1 MGRKL
6 FCDISP
12 TCYKISSEK
21 QILLRKGKDLLKRA
35 KIAKTKSKEELP
47 NIVKSHSSILVRK
60 LNGVDLR
67 LQENKVTNIM
77 LACNKINGI
86 IIHPGETFS
95 FWRTVG
101 KATEKKGYK
110 RGLVISR
117 KGMTSGFGGGLC
129 QMANM
134 IHWLVLNSPL
144 EVTELHHHS
153 DALFPDER
161 RRVPFGTGTSICYNY
176 VDYRFKNNTDQ
187 DVQILVWVENGELCG
202 ELRSEREFPCRYKLI
217 EENHHF
223 QKEGEEY
230 FRISQVYRIVIDR
243 KTNEELYKEL
253 ILDNHSR
260 VMYDYNLIPK
270 EQIRNN
276 EDDNRKNSKNSRKK
290 SK

>member
-6 FCDISP
+6 FCDINP
-12 TCYKISSEK
+12 TCYKISREK
-21 QILLRKGKDLLKRA
+21 QILLRKSKDLLKRA

-101 KATEKKGYK
+101 KATKKKGYK
-110 RGLVISR
+110 EGLVISR
-117 KGMTSGFGGGLC
+117 KGMTSGYGGGLC

-144 EVTELHHHS
+144 DVTELHHHS

-202 ELRSEREFPCRYKLI
+202 ELRSEREFPCRYKLV

-223 QKEGEEY
+223 KKEGEEY

-243 KTNEELYKEL
+243 TTNEELYKEL

-260 VMYDYNLIPK
+260 VMYDYDLIPK
-270 EQIRNN
+270 DQIRNDD
-276 EDDNRKNSKNSRKK
+276 DDNKKDSKSSKRK